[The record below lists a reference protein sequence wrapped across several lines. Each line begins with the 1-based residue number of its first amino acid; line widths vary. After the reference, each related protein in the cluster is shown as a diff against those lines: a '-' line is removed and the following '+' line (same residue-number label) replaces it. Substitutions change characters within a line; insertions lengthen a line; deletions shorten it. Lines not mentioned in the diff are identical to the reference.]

1 MIENPTKRRA
11 SETKGFDQN
20 RNNQQEA
27 ENQRNQPRLR
37 MKNSRAIK
45 NGRRQNQCKAMQQFT
60 EDFLGS

>member
-11 SETKGFDQN
+11 SETEGFDRK

-45 NGRRQNQCKAMQQFT
+45 NGHRQNQCKAMQQFT
-60 EDFLGS
+60 EDFLGR